1 MRQGHTRRPKFG
13 FFRFFI
19 KLLLHGVQ
27 IASGAHLVS
36 YSMGTGVSFPGDKGL
51 GREAGHS
58 PPSSPEVY
66 LHDRDKYTFHI
77 FLHQPPSCTQTTVS
91 SPSDRPS
98 QYLSPLNCVFLSSL
112 LPSPFIA
119 ILLMLSTHENRFGL
133 DSVGAGASKAFRCYF
148 FLLCYVWLEL
158 CTMPLGFYTL
168 NA

>member
-1 MRQGHTRRPKFG
+1 MRVMRQGHTRRPKFG

-36 YSMGTGVSFPGDKGL
+36 YSMGTAVSFPGDKGL

-119 ILLMLSTHENRFGL
+119 ILLTLRRLMSYIYGAPIL
-133 DSVGAGASKAFRCYF
+133 DVSRSHTTTQHSR
-148 FLLCYVWLEL
+148 
-158 CTMPLGFYTL
+158 
-168 NA
+168 